1 MNELISRHQLNLRF
15 ASAEDV
21 ASVKKLA
28 AKNHMTTSAFL
39 RWVAHTHANK
49 ENVMIDIAPL
59 ENIQLE
65 LRREGNNLNQ
75 LAHFMNTHSRT
86 CDKLDLEMIKEAQ
99 LNHSQVLGR
108 VLDALD
114 ALDAEAEKY
123 NITLFDSRENEEEQN
138 ED

>member
-1 MNELISRHQLNLRF
+1 MENSFAIFRASPDEKKELQR
-15 ASAEDV
+15 
-21 ASVKKLA
+21 LA
-28 AKNHMTTSAFL
+28 AANHMTTSGFL

-59 ENIQLE
+59 EKIQLE

-86 CDKLDLEMIKEAQ
+86 CDKLDLEMIREAQ
-99 LNHSQVLGR
+99 VNHSQVLGR

-114 ALDAEAEKY
+114 ALDAQAEKY
-123 NITLFDSRENEEEQN
+123 NIVLFDSRENEEEQN